1 MDKSTQKRRYGVKL
15 NREIMKA
22 LMTKY
27 DVKQDF
33 IRKSLKN
40 ERTSETSLAIQED
53 YKKMEAKH
61 KELMK
66 QLQNV

>member
-40 ERTSETSLAIQED
+40 ERTSEKSLAIQED

-61 KELMK
+61 KELMA

>member
-40 ERTSETSLAIQED
+40 ERTSEKSLAIQED
-53 YKKMEAKH
+53 YKKMEAKQ
-61 KELMK
+61 KELMA